1 LVYKGLTLGKLGKLD
16 EEIAAFDRAIEI
28 NPQDS
33 DAWNNK
39 GLALGKL
46 NKHEDAMKA
55 YDKASEIYQQKS
67 KV

>member
-1 LVYKGLTLGKLGKLD
+1 MKAYDK
-16 EEIAAFDRAIEI
+16 AIEI
-28 NPQDS
+28 NPNDS

-55 YDKASEIYQQKS
+55 YDKAIEIYQQKS